1 MAGRTLQVFIAADT
15 KKFRDGLDDAERR
28 MKGFDGS
35 IGGLA
40 GSMKNVLGPA
50 MLAAG
55 AAAGALAAKFAVDGI
70 QAAADQEQAN
80 RKLEKSFAAVGASQD
95 LQKAQDYLRAL
106 QDTKGVSEDELY
118 PALGL
123 LVGKTG
129 EFNSAQGLLNTALD
143 VAKAKGE
150 PLEPI
155 VKALARAYD
164 GNYASLLK
172 LVPELDKAG
181 VKSGGLES
189 ATQQLTKLF
198 GGSASEQAET
208 FKGKIDRMKLGMGEL
223 QEAFGTG
230 FLEAVQGGMDKLNG
244 EDSFGQTM
252 RDMEPTFKSM
262 GEWLGTLLSDL
273 AVIADN
279 TKSVMDA
286 FNRWKDSIPG
296 LGTVLDA
303 LTLGPIR
310 ILSDALRELNRLM
323 GQSPIA
329 EGAPERTPNVPNR
342 GGVGYQPSVLGPAP
356 VSSARTP
363 TVVAPVSGLAKATA
377 SQALRTSGK
386 VRLLG

>member
-28 MKGFDGS
+28 MKGFDGA

-40 GSMKNVLGPA
+40 GSFKNVLGPA
-50 MLAAG
+50 MLGAG
-55 AAAGALAAKFAVDGI
+55 AAAGALAAKFLTDGI
-70 QAAADQEQAN
+70 SAAADQEQAN

-95 LQKAQDYLRAL
+95 LQKAQDYIRAL

-129 EFNSAQGLLNTALD
+129 EFNAAQSLLNTALD

-164 GNYASLLK
+164 GNYTSLLK

-230 FLEAVQGGMDKLNG
+230 FLDAVQGGMDKLNG
-244 EDSFGQTM
+244 ADSFGQTM
-252 RDMEPTFKSM
+252 RDMEPTFESM
-262 GEWLGTLLSDL
+262 GQWLGTLLSDL

-286 FNRWKDSIPG
+286 FNAWKDSIPG

-303 LTLGPIR
+303 LTMGPIR
-310 ILSDALRELNRLM
+310 ILSEALRELNRLM

-329 EGAPERTPNVPNR
+329 SGAPERTPNVPGR

>member
-28 MKGFDGS
+28 MKGFDGAV
-35 IGGLA
+35 GGLA
-40 GSMKNVLGPA
+40 GSFKNVLGPA
-50 MLAAG
+50 MLGAG
-55 AAAGALAAKFAVDGI
+55 AAAGALAAKFLTDGI
-70 QAAADQEQAN
+70 SAAADQEQAN

-129 EFNSAQGLLNTALD
+129 EFNAAQSLLNTALD

-164 GNYASLLK
+164 GNYTSLLK

-230 FLEAVQGGMDKLNG
+230 FLDAVQGGMDKLNG
-244 EDSFGQTM
+244 ADSFGQTM
-252 RDMEPTFKSM
+252 RDMEPTFESM
-262 GEWLGTLLSDL
+262 GQWLGTLLSDL

-279 TKSVMDA
+279 TKSVIDA
-286 FNRWKDSIPG
+286 FNAWKDSIPG

-303 LTLGPIR
+303 LTMGPIR
-310 ILSDALRELNRLM
+310 ILSEALRELNRLM

-329 EGAPERTPNVPNR
+329 SGAPERTPNVPGR
-342 GGVGYQPSVLGPAP
+342 GGAGYQPTAISPAP

>member
-28 MKGFDGS
+28 MRGFDGS

-80 RKLEKSFAAVGASQD
+80 LKLEKSFAAVGASQD

-106 QDTKGVSEDELY
+106 QDTAGVSEDETY
-118 PALGL
+118 PALAL

-129 EFNSAQGLLNTALD
+129 EFKDAQILMNAALET
-143 VAKAKGE
+143 AKAKGE

-155 VKALARAYD
+155 VKALAKAYG
-164 GNYASLLK
+164 GNYDSLLK
-172 LVPELDKAG
+172 LVPELDKTAI
-181 VKSGGLES
+181 KSGDVYD
-189 ATQQLTKLF
+189 ATNALQKLF
-198 GGSASEQAET
+198 GGTAAEQAET

-230 FLEAVQGGMDKLNG
+230 FLNAVQGGMDKLNG
-244 EDSFGQTM
+244 ADSFGQTM
-252 RDMEPTFKSM
+252 RDMEPTFESM

-279 TKSVMDA
+279 TKTVMDA
-286 FNRWKDSIPG
+286 FNAWKDSIPG
-296 LGTVLDA
+296 LSTVLNA
-303 LTLGPIR
+303 LTMGPIR

-329 EGAPERTPNVPNR
+329 EGAPERTPNVPGR
-342 GGVGYQPSVLGPAP
+342 GGAGYQPTTLGPAP

>member
-28 MKGFDGS
+28 MRGFDGS

-80 RKLEKSFAAVGASQD
+80 LKLEKSFAAVGASQD

-106 QDTKGVSEDELY
+106 QDTAGVSEDETY
-118 PALGL
+118 PALAL

-129 EFNSAQGLLNTALD
+129 EFKDAQILMNAALET
-143 VAKAKGE
+143 AKAKGE

-155 VKALARAYD
+155 VKALAKAYG
-164 GNYASLLK
+164 GNYDSLLK
-172 LVPELDKAG
+172 LVPELDKTAI
-181 VKSGGLES
+181 KSGDVYD
-189 ATQQLTKLF
+189 ATNALQKLF
-198 GGSASEQAET
+198 GGTAAEQAET

-279 TKSVMDA
+279 TKTVMDA
-286 FNRWKDSIPG
+286 FNNWKDSIPG
-296 LGTVLDA
+296 LGTVLNA
-303 LTLGPIR
+303 LTTGPIR

-329 EGAPERTPNVPNR
+329 EGAPERTPNVPSR
-342 GGVGYQPSVLGPAP
+342 GGVGYQPTTLGPAP
-356 VSSARTP
+356 VSSTRTP

>member
-15 KKFRDGLDDAERR
+15 KKFRDGLDEASRK
-28 MKGFDGS
+28 MSSFDGS

-40 GSMKNVLGPA
+40 GSMRNVLGPA
-50 MLAAG
+50 MLGAG
-55 AAAGALAAKFAVDGI
+55 AAAGALAAKFLTDGI
-70 QAAADQEQAN
+70 SAAADQEQAN

-129 EFNSAQGLLNTALD
+129 EFNAAQGLLNTALD

-155 VKALARAYD
+155 VKALAKAYD

-181 VKSGGLES
+181 VKTGGLES
-189 ATQQLTKLF
+189 ATNQLQKLF

-230 FLEAVQGGMDKLNG
+230 FLDAVQGGMDKLNG
-244 EDSFGQTM
+244 ADSFGQTM
-252 RDMEPTFKSM
+252 RDMEPTFESM
-262 GEWLGTLLSDL
+262 GQWLGTLLSDL

-286 FNRWKDSIPG
+286 FNAWKDSIPG
-296 LGTVLDA
+296 LGTALDL
-303 LTLGPIR
+303 LTKGPIR

-323 GQSPIA
+323 GQSPI
-329 EGAPERTPNVPNR
+329 ESGAPERTPNVPGR
-342 GGVGYQPSVLGPAP
+342 GGAGYQPTAIGPAA
-356 VSSARTP
+356 VSSSRTP